1 MESLESILSDLQ
13 GKYKDP
19 ETIKHGT
26 EDKTTPQLPSQNN
39 SQSIAPATNSLDS
52 LLNDLRI
59 NSQSNSQS
67 NSQTYL
73 PDYTSPSPQ
82 VTPEVTPKQTS
93 PVIDRDLKQIANQ
106 QKAKD
111 QEEITKTATEWLK
124 KLDPLGGEGLW
135 FEEFAKNY
143 PSRLEAAIA
152 LLQSQ

>member
-19 ETIKHGT
+19 NKETNANKQHQDEPIA
-26 EDKTTPQLPSQNN
+26 TPPLPSQT
-39 SQSIAPATNSLDS
+39 SIPTPNSLDS
-52 LLNDLRI
+52 LLNDLRN
-59 NSQSNSQS
+59 NSQSHSQS
-67 NSQTYL
+67 NSQTYA
-73 PDYTSPSPQ
+73 PDYTSPQ
-82 VTPEVTPKQTS
+82 VTPEALPSQPS
-93 PVIDRDLKQIANQ
+93 PVIDRDLQQIADH

-111 QEEITKTATEWLK
+111 YEAIAKTATEWLK

-152 LLQSQ
+152 LLQSK

>member
-19 ETIKHGT
+19 ETSKQGKD
-26 EDKTTPQLPSQNN
+26 EKPTPQSPSQNN
-39 SQSIAPATNSLDS
+39 SPTIAPATNSLDS
-52 LLNDLRI
+52 LLNDLRNNSQN
-59 NSQSNSQS
+59 NSQSNSQ
-67 NSQTYL
+67 NYG
-73 PDYTSPSPQ
+73 PDYKPSQ
-82 VTPEVTPKQTS
+82 VLPEVTPKQTS
-93 PVIDRDLKQIANQ
+93 PVIDRDLQQIANQ

-152 LLQSQ
+152 LLQSK